1 MTFIYLFIKLIY
13 SHIFYVTS
21 CLHALVVGL
30 SLLWRSCC
38 GGKASNFTD
47 NDFNVLGGD
56 VDEGDVDS
64 DVELASKR
72 GLLSMEEDEMEE
84 DTKWGDGSSRYYS
97 NDRGGSGSSTRS
109 SGRGGRSKYGS
120 VLAGR
125 YGSN

>member
-1 MTFIYLFIKLIY
+1 M
-13 SHIFYVTS
+13 
-21 CLHALVVGL
+21 
-30 SLLWRSCC
+30 
-38 GGKASNFTD
+38 
-47 NDFNVLGGD
+47 GGD

-97 NDRGGSGSSTRS
+97 NERVGSARGGSG
-109 SGRGGRSKYGS
+109 RSKFGS